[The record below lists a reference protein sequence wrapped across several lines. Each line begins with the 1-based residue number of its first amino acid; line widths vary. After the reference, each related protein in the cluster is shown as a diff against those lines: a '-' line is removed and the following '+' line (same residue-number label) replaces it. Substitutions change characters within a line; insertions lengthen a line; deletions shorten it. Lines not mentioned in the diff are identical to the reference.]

1 MVYIT
6 RYALDKGVLEAEILT
21 KAVVTDSYTKEKET
35 CYELVAPVG
44 KAHYFIPVSE
54 VEETLEAAMQKAEEM
69 RKEEIVRLKERIKE
83 LETMTIEVQRFPDP
97 SCKE

>member
-1 MVYIT
+1 
-6 RYALDKGVLEAEILT
+6 
-21 KAVVTDSYTKEKET
+21 
-35 CYELVAPVG
+35 
-44 KAHYFIPVSE
+44 
-54 VEETLEAAMQKAEEM
+54 MQKAEEM